1 MRDIVWIADFSVQEI
16 RGGGE
21 IVDAHLMDLLSQ
33 NGYNVLFAK
42 ASTVQPNQVKANLDK
57 LYIVSNFV
65 SLREEAKKILEQAD
79 YYIVEHDHK
88 YLRTR
93 DPSPFPDYKAPL
105 NQIINKSFYKK
116 AKKVFCQSTKHGEV
130 AMKNLGLSNIVSFG
144 CTFWSHEEKEALKEG
159 TTAEKSEKVG
169 VLESQNSVKGQL
181 QSEIYCRDNQLD
193 YELFSDPDYHKFI
206 NKLATYQKLVF
217 FPQVFET
224 FSRLAVEAR
233 ILNCELVGNKNI
245 SAAYEPWFKL
255 KGLDLLEAV
264 NEHQT
269 NAEALFIDTIG
280 ELTQDDREVADI
292 TVILNMYRRPS
303 NMPMQIKAIK
313 EQTVKPKQV
322 WTWINAHEDNENFN
336 RDSLDV
342 DRIFD
347 NDHNWKFYGRF
358 AAALLAD
365 TEYVVVFDDDTI
377 PGNRWFENCL
387 NTMKTH
393 EGMLGTHGLTQ
404 VDEHSWSVK
413 RSGWPSK
420 NEDVERVDY
429 VGHCW
434 FFKRE
439 WLQYLWKEKP
449 PMWGNGEDMNF
460 SYAIQ
465 RYAGLQTYVPPH
477 PEDEPALHGSLLGYE
492 LGVDSKATSN
502 NNAHKTH
509 QMFFTERDMCVNYAL
524 KNGWKTVYNIKI
536 KGEKNDL
543 E

>member
-1 MRDIVWIADFSVQEI
+1 MKEIVWIADFSVNEV

-21 IVDAHLMDLLSQ
+21 IVDAHLIDLLSQ

-42 ASTVQPNQVKANLDK
+42 ASTLQPNQIKANLDK

-65 SLREEAKKILEQAD
+65 SLREEVKKILELAD

-93 DPSPFPDYKAPL
+93 DPSPFPDLKAPL

-130 AMKNLGLSNIVSFG
+130 VRKNLGLTNIVSFG
-144 CTFWSHEEKEALKEG
+144 CTFWSNEEKEVLKEKIVKAKTG
-159 TTAEKSEKVG
+159 KVG
-169 VLESQNSVKGQL
+169 VLESQNAVKGQL
-181 QSEIYCRDNQLD
+181 QAEIYCRNDQLD

-206 NKLATYQKLVF
+206 DKLAGYHKLVF

-264 NEHQT
+264 NEHQAS
-269 NAEALFIDTIG
+269 AEALFIDTIG
-280 ELTQDDREVADI
+280 ELTQDNRQVADI

-303 NMPMQIKAIK
+303 NMPMQVKAVK
-313 EQTVKPKQV
+313 GQSVKPKQV
-322 WTWINAHEDNENFN
+322 WTWVNAHEDNENY
-336 RDSLDV
+336 DKEGLDV
-342 DRIFD
+342 DRLFD

-365 TEYVVVFDDDTI
+365 TEYIAIFDDDTI
-377 PGNRWFENCL
+377 PGERWFENCL
-387 NTMKTH
+387 ETMKKN
-393 EGMLGTHGLTQ
+393 EGILGSAGVILNQKHY
-404 VDEHSWSVK
+404 VDHL
-413 RSGWPSK
+413 RCGWPIS
-420 NEDVERVDY
+420 NPETTEVDL
-429 VGHCW
+429 VGHAW

-449 PMWGNGEDMNF
+449 PTWDNGEDIQF
-460 SYAIQ
+460 SFLAQKYGNIK
-465 RYAGLQTYVPPH
+465 TYCPPH
-477 PEDEPALHGSLLGYE
+477 PPEDRSLHGSILGNE
-492 LGVDSKATSN
+492 LGIDSKATSN
-502 NNAHKTH
+502 NNETSH
-509 QMFFTERDMCVNYAL
+509 QQFFSERDGVVHNAL
-524 KNGWKTVYNIKI
+524 ENGWKTVKEV
-536 KGEKNDL
+536 KL
-543 E
+543 